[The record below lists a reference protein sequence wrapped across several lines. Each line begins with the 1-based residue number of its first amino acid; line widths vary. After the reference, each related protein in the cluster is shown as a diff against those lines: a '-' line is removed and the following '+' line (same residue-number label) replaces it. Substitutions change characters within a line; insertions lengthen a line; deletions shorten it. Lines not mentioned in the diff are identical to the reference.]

1 MHPTRREQQEG
12 NVSSTINLF
21 LIEMTSV
28 LNVQMVPYPSH
39 MSRAGAKNESLPVFK
54 RKNKTLFCIICAEAE
69 CSQKRPE
76 EEPNFRCAYLPGE
89 EPEHH

>member
-1 MHPTRREQQEG
+1 
-12 NVSSTINLF
+12 
-21 LIEMTSV
+21 
-28 LNVQMVPYPSH
+28 

-76 EEPNFRCAYLPGE
+76 EEPNFRCAYLPGD
-89 EPEHH
+89 EPAHY